1 MRSSN
6 KLFRTSLFLI
16 TSLASSLALASGSD
30 AVGHAQTGDKANYNL
45 GKRVFAVKIACD
57 SCSMPGFDLN
67 KSSAQDLLDKLS
79 EANLLE
85 QEQEALSVYLKRRFK
100 L

>member
-1 MRSSN
+1 MRNPN
-6 KLFRTSLFLI
+6 KLSHCALILFM
-16 TSLASSLALASGSD
+16 SMASSLALASGSD

-45 GKRVFAVKIACD
+45 GKRVFAVKIACE

-67 KSSAQDLLDKLS
+67 KSSAQELLQKLPQADLTS
-79 EANLLE
+79 R
-85 QEQEALSVYLKRRFK
+85 EQEAVSVYLKRRFK